1 MCIRDR
7 DQVVPE
13 EYTSYY
19 RSVIAF
25 GTVRILEDDD
35 EIRRAIE
42 ALSVKYAPEDSPA
55 GRDRVIDRAW
65 DRLCILELTVDHM
78 SGKQALE
85 LVKQD

>member
-1 MCIRDR
+1 M
-7 DQVVPE
+7 
-13 EYTSYY
+13 
-19 RSVIAF
+19 
-25 GTVRILEDDD
+25 
-35 EIRRAIE
+35 
-42 ALSVKYAPEDSPA
+42 KYAPEDSPA